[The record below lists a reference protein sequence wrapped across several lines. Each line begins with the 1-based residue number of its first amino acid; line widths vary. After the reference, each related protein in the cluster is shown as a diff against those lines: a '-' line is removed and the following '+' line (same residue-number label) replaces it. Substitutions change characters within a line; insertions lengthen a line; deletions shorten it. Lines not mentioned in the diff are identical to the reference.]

1 MDELIAALP
10 LDATVVVFD
19 LEWTAWEGSK
29 ARGWN
34 GPGEHREIV
43 QIGAVRLDG
52 GLGLNETGGF
62 ETLVRP
68 RINPD
73 LSDYFT
79 NLTGITPAMVE
90 RNGVGFAA
98 ALKDFHRFV
107 GSDTAAILS
116 FGMDPEVLALNCR
129 MNDIENPFAPSLFT
143 NVIPAFR
150 AALGIGGGEFSSSDL
165 PRLMDFAPPGA
176 AHDAI
181 GDSRCIAEALRR
193 LKRGDPAKAAP
204 R

>member
-1 MDELIAALP
+1 MEDLIAALP
-10 LDATVVVFD
+10 LDGAVVVFD
-19 LEWTAWEGSK
+19 LEWTAWEGSQ

-34 GPGEHREIV
+34 GPGEHMEIV
-43 QIGAVRLDG
+43 QIGAVKLDG
-52 GLGLNETGGF
+52 GLGLKETGGF

-68 RINPD
+68 CINPD

-79 NLTGITPAMVE
+79 ALTGITPAMVE
-90 RNGVGFAA
+90 RNGVGFPA

-107 GSDTAAILS
+107 GSDTDMVLS
-116 FGMDPEVLALNCR
+116 FGKDPDVLALNCR
-129 MNDIENPFAPSLFT
+129 MNDIENPFAPSVFG
-143 NVIPAFR
+143 NVVPAFR
-150 AALGIGGGEFSSSDL
+150 SALGIGGGEFSSSDL

-193 LKRGDPAKAAP
+193 LRRGDPGKAKA